1 MDFSTRFSISPSMPQ
16 ILPPCPSS
24 PNCVCSVDK
33 DSPHFIEP
41 ICFSCDGELAW
52 GTWIDLIRNHPH
64 CVSMEIRD
72 TCLSAVFETSI
83 FRFKDDLESVLETDT
98 NTIHIR
104 SASRLG
110 YWDIGANRRRIERL
124 RRTFFQA
131 LIETT

>member
-1 MDFSTRFSISPSMPQ
+1 
-16 ILPPCPSS
+16 
-24 PNCVCSVDK
+24 
-33 DSPHFIEP
+33 
-41 ICFSCDGELAW
+41 
-52 GTWIDLIRNHPH
+52 
-64 CVSMEIRD
+64 MEIRD

-110 YWDIGANRRRIERL
+110 YWDIGANSRRIERL